1 MNNASFVLN
10 FAGRHTL
17 LSCKNDALC
26 LLRQAEYLLV
36 KSPRSLR
43 LFNTNAGRFFSQLVD
58 VLKINQGFNG
68 FIIQLMVSE
77 LDDFLTFKAIKK

>member
-1 MNNASFVLN
+1 MNNASFVPN
-10 FAGRHTL
+10 FAGRHTV

-58 VLKINQGFNG
+58 VLKIRQGFNG
-68 FIIQLMVSE
+68 FIIYLMVSE
-77 LDDFLTFKAIKK
+77 LDDFLTLKAIKK

>member
-1 MNNASFVLN
+1 MNNASFTLN
-10 FAGRHTL
+10 FAGRDTA

-43 LFNTNAGRFFSQLVD
+43 LFNTNAGRFFSQLVH
-58 VLKINQGFNG
+58 VLKIRQG
-68 FIIQLMVSE
+68 
-77 LDDFLTFKAIKK
+77 

>member
-1 MNNASFVLN
+1 MNNASFVPN
-10 FAGRHTL
+10 FAGRHAV

-43 LFNTNAGRFFSQLVD
+43 LFNTNAGRFFDQQVD
-58 VLKINQGFNG
+58 VLKI
-68 FIIQLMVSE
+68 S
-77 LDDFLTFKAIKK
+77 

>member
-1 MNNASFVLN
+1 MNNASFVPN

-17 LSCKNDALC
+17 LSCRNDALC

-36 KSPRSLR
+36 KSQRSLR

-58 VLKINQGFNG
+58 VLKISQG
-68 FIIQLMVSE
+68 
-77 LDDFLTFKAIKK
+77 

>member
-10 FAGRHTL
+10 FAGRHTA
-17 LSCKNDALC
+17 LSCNIDALC

-58 VLKINQGFNG
+58 VLKIRQ
-68 FIIQLMVSE
+68 E
-77 LDDFLTFKAIKK
+77 

>member
-10 FAGRHTL
+10 FAGRHAV
-17 LSCKNDALC
+17 LSCRNDALC

-43 LFNTNAGRFFSQLVD
+43 LFNINAGRFFSQLVD
-58 VLKINQGFNG
+58 VLKISQ
-68 FIIQLMVSE
+68 V
-77 LDDFLTFKAIKK
+77 

>member
-26 LLRQAEYLLV
+26 LLRQAVHLLD
-36 KSPRSLR
+36 KSPPSQR
-43 LFNTNAGRFFSQLVD
+43 LFNTNAGRFCSQPVD
-58 VLKINQGFNG
+58 VLKISQG
-68 FIIQLMVSE
+68 
-77 LDDFLTFKAIKK
+77 

>member
-10 FAGRHTL
+10 FAGRHAV

-43 LFNTNAGRFFSQLVD
+43 LFNTNAGRFADSL
-58 VLKINQGFNG
+58 
-68 FIIQLMVSE
+68 LMC
-77 LDDFLTFKAIKK
+77 

>member
-10 FAGRHTL
+10 FACRHTA
-17 LSCKNDALC
+17 LSCNIYALC

-43 LFNTNAGRFFSQLVD
+43 LFNTNAGRFFDQVVD
-58 VLKINQGFNG
+58 VLKISQG
-68 FIIQLMVSE
+68 
-77 LDDFLTFKAIKK
+77 